1 MIQEYIDKIAER
13 HHLEESRWM
22 EEQVRAALGPFKW
35 WLIEATNWKWL
46 ARWFDVTINVRQV
59 PDGNLVTIR
68 KGGIEIA
75 QREFSYNVKEES

>member
-13 HHLEESRWM
+13 HDIDQSRWM

-35 WLIEATNWKWL
+35 WLIETTNWKWL

-59 PDGNLVTIR
+59 PDGNLVIIR
-68 KGGIEIA
+68 KNGEEIA
-75 QREFSYNVKEES
+75 QREFPYKFKEEA